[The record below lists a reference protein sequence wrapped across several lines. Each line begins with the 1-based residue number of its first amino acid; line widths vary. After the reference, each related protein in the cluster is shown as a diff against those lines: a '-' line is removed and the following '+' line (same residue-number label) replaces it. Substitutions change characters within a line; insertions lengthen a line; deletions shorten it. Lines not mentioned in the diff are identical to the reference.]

1 MRDNIRKKTSIFSS
15 GFTFIELIV
24 VTMIL
29 AIIATIGLVRAG
41 ENMNGFNDRIL
52 IDQLIDDINYA
63 QTSALARREKII
75 IAFDV
80 SEDVYTVYLGTI
92 NPGNKFKGFPNGVAG
107 LVDMNSLQLGGVDLT
122 SVNFNSSPNLQFLP
136 SGTPVSGGTI
146 EVNNITLNVQSETGK
161 CIIN

>member
-1 MRDNIRKKTSIFSS
+1 MRDRKRKKISTFSS
-15 GFTFIELIV
+15 GFTFIELLI
-24 VTMIL
+24 VTMIM

-63 QTSALARREKII
+63 QTSALARRDTIT

-80 SEDVYTVYLGTI
+80 AEDAYTVYLGTVH
-92 NPGNKFKGFPNGVAG
+92 PGNKFKGFPNGVAG

-122 SVNFNSSPNLQFLP
+122 SANFNSSTNLQFLP

>member
-1 MRDNIRKKTSIFSS
+1 MRYNKIKKTSTLSL
-15 GFTFIELIV
+15 GFTFIELLV

-63 QTSALARREKII
+63 QTSALARRETVIM
-75 IAFDV
+75 AFDAM
-80 SEDVYTVYLGTI
+80 EDAYTVYLGAI
-92 NPGNKFKGFPNGVAG
+92 GPGNLFKGFPNGIGG

-122 SVNFNSSPNLQFLP
+122 SANFNSSTNLQFLP
-136 SGTPVSGGTI
+136 NGSPVSGGSI
-146 EVNNITLNVQSETGK
+146 EVNNITVNVQSETGK
-161 CIIN
+161 CILN